1 MAGLG
6 DQGARVILYR
16 TVLGLA
22 LPFLLAQALVHA
34 LRGVIPWRGVAE
46 RLGGGTGRHGPHL
59 WLHGAS
65 LGELTSARPV
75 LERLVADRRV
85 IVTCNTGTARAMV
98 AGWALPGVDVALA
111 PFDLGWALARFRRRW
126 QPSALILIESE
137 LWPARLAAMRGKP
150 VILIGAR
157 LSTRAAARWQGWAAG
172 LMRRMLA
179 RVTLL
184 SAQDA
189 DSEARFRALGLSAA
203 RLGPRLMLKA
213 HVQPKASVAPFT
225 NLFARH
231 ETLLAASTH
240 EGEEAP
246 ILEAFLAARAA
257 GGFRHLIIAPRHLH
271 RAAAIAADIAARR
284 IPFAQRSR
292 GQVPA
297 PQTAVHLADTLG
309 EMDYWYA
316 MAGATIIGGSFGNR
330 GGHTPYEPAA
340 CGSAILHGPDVAN
353 FTEAFAALDEKGAAI
368 VVAGFDCLAAAL
380 ISLDAATQDRLA
392 KQAAVVLMPG
402 TGMAVLVAAVQ
413 AAIDR

>member
-46 RLGGGTGRHGPHL
+46 RLGGGTGGHGPHL

-75 LERLVADRRV
+75 LERLLADGPV
-85 IVTCNTGTARAMV
+85 IVTCNTGSARAMV
-98 AGWALPGVDVALA
+98 VEWALPGVDVALA
-111 PFDLGWALARFRRRW
+111 PFDLGSALARFRRRW

-137 LWPARLAAMRGKP
+137 LWPARMAAMQGKP
-150 VILIGAR
+150 VVLIGAR

-179 RVTLL
+179 GVTLL

-189 DSEARFRALGLSAA
+189 GSEARFLALGLSAA

-213 HVQPKASVAPFT
+213 HVEAKATVAPFA
-225 NLFARH
+225 NPFARH
-231 ETLLAASTH
+231 QTLLAASTH
-240 EGEEAP
+240 EGDEVP
-246 ILEAFLAARAA
+246 ILDAFLAARAA
-257 GGFRHLIIAPRHLH
+257 GGFQHLIIAPRHLH
-271 RAAAIAADIAARR
+271 RATAIAADIAARG
-284 IPFAQRSR
+284 IPFAQRTR
-292 GQVPA
+292 RQVPR
-297 PQTAVHLADTLG
+297 PETPVYLADTLG
-309 EMDYWYA
+309 EMHHWYA

-368 VVAGFDCLAAAL
+368 GVAGFDDLAAAL
-380 ISLDAATQDRLA
+380 IGLDAATQDRLA
-392 KQAAVVLMPG
+392 KHAAIGLMPG